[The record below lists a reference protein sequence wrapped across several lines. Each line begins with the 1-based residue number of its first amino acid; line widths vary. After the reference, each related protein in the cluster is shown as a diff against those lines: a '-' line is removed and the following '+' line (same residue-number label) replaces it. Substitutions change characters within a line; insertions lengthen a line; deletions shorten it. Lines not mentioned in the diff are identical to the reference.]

1 MSRFAKLTSRWISNH
16 GLTIS
21 ANDVA
26 PDKDLIAEKEKKM
39 NNGYANC

>member
-21 ANDVA
+21 TNDVA
-26 PDKDLIAEKEKKM
+26 PDQSLIQDKENRM
-39 NNGYANC
+39 NDGYENC